1 MKLSWNQ
8 KKLREG
14 LTLIEITV
22 VMLILGSL
30 MAILYSSIG
39 NRGEGEKKLKA
50 QKR

>member
-1 MKLSWNQ
+1 MKMKGKNR
-8 KKLREG
+8 KVREG

-39 NRGEGEKKLKA
+39 NRGEGEKN
-50 QKR
+50 